1 MLGVFMLI
9 ARAAQVQAPC
19 PPESE
24 IAEVYGT
31 ASLGRVRR
39 MLGYMESRD
48 LIAITTDFRGRRSA
62 TIPRLGWTTAPE
74 EGAGMATDPLM
85 RAVGQE

>member
-1 MLGVFMLI
+1 
-9 ARAAQVQAPC
+9 
-19 PPESE
+19 
-24 IAEVYGT
+24 
-31 ASLGRVRR
+31 